1 MLSQRV
7 VTSLAIVFGGVLGSA
22 AALVGGGREHA
33 PEEPLPFAPLGR
45 GAAGDGELIV
55 RPETAVPP
63 PPRTVPATT
72 TARDA
77 LTSRAPAPSGVE
89 AVKSAELDC
98 ARGDGLACLDAADAF
113 RDARGVEADPERAR
127 MLTGLGVQQFALR
140 CMDRV
145 PAACLVAKLHK
156 VGRGVPQDGIA
167 ANALVDRATMLCRAK
182 PSAPGC
188 PGEAR

>member
-22 AALVGGGREHA
+22 AALVGGPSERTAER
-33 PEEPLPFAPLGR
+33 PLPFPPIGR
-45 GAAGDGELIV
+45 GPAAEAEIFV

-63 PPRTVPATT
+63 PRQTMPAKT
-72 TARDA
+72 TAPHHD
-77 LTSRAPAPSGVE
+77 PSGPSGTD
-89 AVKSAELDC
+89 AVRSAELAC
-98 ARGDGLACLDAADAF
+98 ARGDGIACLDAADAF
-113 RDARGVEADPERAR
+113 REARGVDPDPERAR

-145 PAACLVAKLHK
+145 PAACLELAKLHK
-156 VGRGVPQDGIA
+156 IGRGVAQDGVA

-182 PSAPGC
+182 PTAPGC
-188 PGEAR
+188 PGEVR